1 MLRKGLD
8 ESILQQDN
16 VWKIAS
22 TKGTI
27 IVRETESKKEVRLE
41 VIDFVNI
48 DIKGISKII
57 FDLLRG
63 GFLECNKVLVGGV
76 RFTKDDSEERILE
89 RFLSNLSRIEKNT
102 GWKFD

>member
-27 IVRETESKKEVRLE
+27 TVRETEAKKEVRLE

-48 DIKGISKII
+48 DIEGICKII

-63 GFLECNKVLVGGV
+63 EFLECNKVLIGGV
-76 RFTKDDSEERILE
+76 RFTKDDSEKRILE
-89 RFLSNLSRIEKNT
+89 KFLSNLSRIEKNT